1 MSMPAGGQVVDTPAA
16 REFLARALERISRDQ
31 CRAITAECAR
41 KAAGLQ
47 RLLAAG
53 RCATLGEAEL
63 RTLLRAVFSTR
74 RRVDGVIEAA
84 GGTRALALAL
94 DELAWGAAPVAQRV
108 DGFAG
113 RLEPLGDPEL
123 ACDLAGEVLH
133 HLHPRRLWLFSR
145 WLWSPRLRT
154 GALGLVTTDA
164 DLSGDT
170 PGETYLKLGR
180 TLVMLRASAG
190 GLLGLGEEPWDLDVL
205 LACVY
210 CVYLYTITRLRMTQE
225 FNKVIPPLPE
235 LVRRFLGVHRLELE
249 EAPPCR

>member
-1 MSMPAGGQVVDTPAA
+1 MSTSMPAGGQVVDTPAA
-16 REFLARALERISRDQ
+16 REFLDRALERISRDD
-31 CRAITAECAR
+31 CRAITADCAR

-63 RTLLRAVFSTR
+63 RILLRAVFSTR

-84 GGTRALALAL
+84 GGTRGLAMAL
-94 DELAWGAAPVAQRV
+94 DELAWGAAPVAHRV
-108 DGFAG
+108 EGFAG

-133 HLHPRRLWLFSR
+133 HLHPGRLWLFSR

-170 PGETYLKLGR
+170 PGQTYLKLGR
-180 TLVMLRASAG
+180 TLVMLRASADAG

-249 EAPPCR
+249 EA